1 MVAAEGLLGLVLG
14 VGSWQAGSFEV
25 SGSCRSSSPAG
36 AIMAPTF
43 IAAGLATSRTDLRP
57 LSRCFGAGIAGVL
70 PTYVASTIISPFGYS
85 LGTFAGILGFLG
97 IYAVVVIAAQ
107 ASSARSPTPSRS
119 AARRVRSSW
128 LLRLS
133 WWRGSCM

>member
-1 MVAAEGLLGLVLG
+1 VVAAEGLLGLVLD
-14 VGSWQAGSFEV
+14 VGSWQPGSFEV
-25 SGSCRSSSPAG
+25 SRSCRSSSPAG

-85 LGTFAGILGFLG
+85 PGTFAGILGFLG